1 MRRLASLAA
10 AATLA
15 MSTSLGLVG
24 CGDGLATAHAE
35 DRVNAAPAG
44 GDQAVDTTEVG
55 TDAGPV
61 VGTVGR
67 AVRTFQGI
75 PYAAPPVGELRW
87 RSPQPVAPW
96 SAPRD
101 ATRPGPTCAQSVGF
115 MGDRPSDNEDCLY
128 LNVTAPGGQTAA
140 TTPRPVLV
148 WIHGGGFYSGSSD
161 LYGARQLVEQ
171 GGLVVV
177 TLNYRLGV
185 LGFLAH
191 PALNG
196 TGNGGQ
202 DQRLSGNY
210 GLEDQQAALRWVR
223 RNAAAFGGDPS
234 NVTVAGES
242 AGGAS
247 TCAHLAAPG
256 SAGLFQ
262 RAIIQSGP
270 CTMAG
275 RWPYPGDWLPR
286 PRATAEKAGQTLSSA
301 VGCTSRSTKDPAAAS
316 VAACLRRQ
324 PVAGLLAVTAGGQGY
339 GPVVG
344 GGVLPVSPTEA
355 LTSGRFPRV
364 PVMQGTTR
372 QEHRT
377 FVAGE
382 EFYTRHEA
390 TSVDYTAT
398 IAAVFGP
405 TKAARV
411 FARYPVKDYPSP
423 SLALA
428 AVWTDY
434 TWAAPALDTSR
445 LLARQV
451 PTYAYE
457 FADDGAPWAS
467 QPPRPSFPTGA
478 AHASELQYLFDNA
491 QYTGPLTVDQQRLSD
506 EMVGYWSRFARTGDP
521 SDPGAPTWAPFTP
534 STGTTVLALAP
545 GANGTAPVDLA
556 REHNYDFWHSLTG

>member
-1 MRRLASLAA
+1 MRRLTSLAA

-15 MSTSLGLVG
+15 VSASLGLVG
-24 CGDGLATAHAE
+24 CGDGLAAAQAQ

-44 GDQAVDTTEVG
+44 ADQPVGTTVVG

-61 VGTVGR
+61 VGTVGQ

-75 PYAAPPVGELRW
+75 PYAAPPVGDLRW
-87 RSPQPVAPW
+87 RSPQPVTPW

-101 ATRPGPTCAQSVGF
+101 ATRPGATCPQSLGF
-115 MGDRPSDNEDCLY
+115 MGDRPSDNENCLF
-128 LNVTAPGGQTAA
+128 LNVTAPASSSA

-148 WIHGGGFYSGSSD
+148 WIHGGGFYSGSSE
-161 LYGARQLVEQ
+161 LYNARRLAEQ

-177 TLNYRLGV
+177 TMNYRLGV

-191 PALNG
+191 PSLD
-196 TGNGGQ
+196 GGQ
-202 DQRLSGNY
+202 NLSGNY

-247 TCAHLAAPG
+247 SCTHLAAPG

-286 PRATAEKAGQTLSSA
+286 PRATAEQAGQTLSSA

-324 PVAGLLAVTAGGQGY
+324 PVSGLLAVTAGGQGY

-344 GGVLPVSPTEA
+344 GGVLPISPTEA
-355 LTSGRFPRV
+355 LTSGQFPRV

-372 QEHRT
+372 AEHRT

-382 EFYTRHEA
+382 EFYTAHTA

-405 TKAARV
+405 VKAAKV
-411 FARYPVKDYPSP
+411 IARYPVKDYPSA

-428 AVWTDY
+428 TVWTDY

-445 LLARQV
+445 LLARHV

-457 FADDGAPWAS
+457 FADDNAPWAS
-467 QPPRPSFPTGA
+467 APPRPSFPTGA
-478 AHASELQYLFDNA
+478 SHASELQYLFDDA
-491 QYTGPLTVDQQRLSD
+491 QYNGPLTVDQQHLSD
-506 EMVGYWSRFARTGDP
+506 QMIGYWTRFARTGDP
-521 SDPGAPTWAPFTP
+521 NGPGAPTWTPFT
-534 STGTTVLALAP
+534 STTGTIVLALAP
-545 GANGTAPVDLA
+545 GITGTAPIDLA
-556 REHNYDFWHSLTG
+556 AEHNYAFWHSLTG